1 MIHSYM
7 TLHIL
12 YVLSLDGVTFVLLL
26 QNKSKKKYD
35 EKKKIFILE
44 IYDSFFISFA
54 SQKRIHGLPEK
65 IFFIY

>member
-12 YVLSLDGVTFVLLL
+12 YVLSLDGA
-26 QNKSKKKYD
+26 KRR
-35 EKKKIFILE
+35 KKKIFILE
-44 IYDSFFISFA
+44 SYDSFFISFA

-65 IFFIY
+65 IFFIIYYYYCKAKEIN